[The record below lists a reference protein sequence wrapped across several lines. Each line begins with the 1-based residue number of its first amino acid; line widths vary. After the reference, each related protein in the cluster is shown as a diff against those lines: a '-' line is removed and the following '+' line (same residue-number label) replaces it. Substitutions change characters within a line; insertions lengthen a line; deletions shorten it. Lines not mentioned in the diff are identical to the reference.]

1 MTQQF
6 SSEGLAFSSDAMR
19 AANKQPLE
27 GADEQ
32 WLEQDIHNRIQGQPV
47 RLAKSVRQSRLK
59 GGK

>member
-19 AANKQPLE
+19 EANKQTLE

-32 WLEQDIHNRIQGQPV
+32 WLEQDIHARIQGQPARV
-47 RLAKSVRQSRLK
+47 SKPVRQSRLK
-59 GGK
+59 RGK